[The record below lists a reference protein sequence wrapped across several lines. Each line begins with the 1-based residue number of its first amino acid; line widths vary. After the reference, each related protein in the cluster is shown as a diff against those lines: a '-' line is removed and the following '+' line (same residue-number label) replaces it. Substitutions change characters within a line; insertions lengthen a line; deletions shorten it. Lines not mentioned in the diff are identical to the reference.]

1 MSLYDMFDLV
11 NHIMFTIY
19 DILIIKL
26 NFFRPELEEKRISI
40 KKLIDYD
47 EFAVQNDFFITLD
60 VDQSNVVPSLF
71 GVGMGKLFGLHDL

>member
-47 EFAVQNDFFITLD
+47 EFAMQNDFFITLD

-71 GVGMGKLFGLHDL
+71 GIGMGKLFGLYDL